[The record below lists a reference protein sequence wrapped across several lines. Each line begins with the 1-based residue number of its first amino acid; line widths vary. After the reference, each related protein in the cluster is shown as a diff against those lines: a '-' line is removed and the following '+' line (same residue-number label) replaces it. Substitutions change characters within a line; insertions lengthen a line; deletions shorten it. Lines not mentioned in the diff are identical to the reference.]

1 MRNQQ
6 KAYLYGSATVL
17 MWSTVASA
25 FKLSLN
31 HLDHIQLLLY
41 SCIVSIAVL
50 GIILMIQGRFMLV
63 FSYSRRQYLLSIWLG
78 FLNPFLYY
86 LVLFKAYDLLPAQIA
101 QPVNYTWALTL
112 ALLSILLLN
121 QKIGLRVIIAGL
133 ICYCGVFIILTHG
146 DVGNLRASDPTG
158 VALALGSTIIWSLF
172 WIYSTK
178 DDRDPAAS
186 LFLNF
191 LFGLPF
197 IFVSCIIFS
206 DIRVQSMVGLL
217 GAA

>member
-197 IFVSCIIFS
+197 IFVSLSLIHIS
-206 DIRVQSMVGLL
+206 EPTRPY
-217 GAA
+217 